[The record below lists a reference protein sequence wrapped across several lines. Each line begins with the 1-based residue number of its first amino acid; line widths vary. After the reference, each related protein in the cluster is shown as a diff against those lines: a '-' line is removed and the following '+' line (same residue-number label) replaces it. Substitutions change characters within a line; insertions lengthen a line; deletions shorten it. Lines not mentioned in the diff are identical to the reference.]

1 MALSV
6 AMATKETRLIL
17 KDSRTIQGIL
27 RPPQLMLG
35 EVILAE
41 HVTSDDLDKA
51 ISLNQVR
58 VVHPE
63 REQPEIKGKAGGG
76 K

>member
-1 MALSV
+1 
-6 AMATKETRLIL
+6 
-17 KDSRTIQGIL
+17 
-27 RPPQLMLG
+27 MLG